1 MNKFEFDS
9 KDNESSLSN
18 MINEYDSDNA
28 LRNKIESIK
37 KQKAMEEEKKQQR
50 QWEETPRGDF
60 REKREKPVHETAEI
74 PPMGSSRPFV
84 NADTEMT
91 QVFHADR
98 MSADGDGDK
107 TLVIMDN
114 KSQRNYGEYES
125 TTMDAHSEEGCESD
139 SDERL
144 APEFEINNEKITE
157 EDIEEYLPE
166 DNKKNPKKSKDADS
180 ANKAITY
187 VIIGV
192 ISLCVIGLTIFGLN
206 ALGVFGGKDDSTSLN
221 LDEVV
226 VSEENKE
233 EIGANHFS
241 IKESEVEKITD
252 ARLISLAEAEARSTE
267 EGTKV
272 QITTVDKSD
281 LKSEKG
287 TYKVTFSTR
296 KGTEVT
302 VKATVTVSDKD
313 DDEEDD
319 KKDNSA
325 KRTEL
330 EGQIKVYQ
338 DRIAALEAENAAD
351 KDYIDTSGE
360 AKAKIANGYNERLMA
375 AKREYGSAEAMFNTA
390 KAELDNANASGDAD
404 SIAAAQEK
412 YATAEAALNTAGNNL
427 TALEA
432 EISSKQNEID
442 AEVVNKQ
449 TATSQRN
456 QEIINLQNEIKSLQD
471 QLNNLD

>member
-37 KQKAMEEEKKQQR
+37 KQKAMEEEKRQR
-50 QWEETPRGDF
+50 QWEETPRGDV
-60 REKREKPVHETAEI
+60 REEREASVHETTEM
-74 PPMGSSRPFV
+74 PPMGASSRPFMK
-84 NADTEMT
+84 ADAEMT

-98 MSADGDGDK
+98 PSADK

-114 KSQRNYGEYES
+114 KIQRNYGEYEP
-125 TTMDAHSEEGCESD
+125 TAMDVRLEEGYESD
-139 SDERL
+139 NDERL

-166 DNKKNPKKSKDADS
+166 DNKQKPKKETDS
-180 ANKAITY
+180 TNKAITY
-187 VIIGV
+187 AIIGV
-192 ISLCVIGLTIFGLN
+192 ISLCVIGLAIFGLN

-302 VKATVTVSDKD
+302 VKATVTASDK

-338 DRIAALEAENAAD
+338 DRIAALEAENTAD
-351 KDYIDTSGE
+351 KDYIDTAGE
-360 AKAKIANGYNERLMA
+360 AKAKIVNGYNERLMA

-390 KAELDNANASGDAD
+390 KAELDSANASGDAD

-427 TALEA
+427 TALET

-449 TATSQRN
+449 AATSQRN

>member
-37 KQKAMEEEKKQQR
+37 KQKAMEEEKRQR
-50 QWEETPRGDF
+50 QWEETPRGDV
-60 REKREKPVHETAEI
+60 REEREASVHETTEM
-74 PPMGSSRPFV
+74 PPMGASSRPFM
-84 NADTEMT
+84 NADAEMT

-98 MSADGDGDK
+98 PSADGDGDK

-114 KSQRNYGEYES
+114 KIQRNYGEYEP
-125 TTMDAHSEEGCESD
+125 TAMDVRLEEGYESD
-139 SDERL
+139 NDERL

-166 DNKKNPKKSKDADS
+166 DNKQKPKKETDS
-180 ANKAITY
+180 TNKA
-187 VIIGV
+187 
-192 ISLCVIGLTIFGLN
+192 IFGLN
-206 ALGVFGGKDDSTSLN
+206 ELGVFGGKDDSTSLN

-302 VKATVTVSDKD
+302 VKATVTASDK

-338 DRIAALEAENAAD
+338 DRIAALEAENTAD
-351 KDYIDTSGE
+351 KDYIDTAGE
-360 AKAKIANGYNERLMA
+360 AKAKIVNGYNERLMA

-390 KAELDNANASGDAD
+390 KAELDSANASGDAD

-427 TALEA
+427 TALET

-449 TATSQRN
+449 AATSQRN

>member
-37 KQKAMEEEKKQQR
+37 KQKAMEEEKRQR
-50 QWEETPRGDF
+50 QWEETPHGDV
-60 REKREKPVHETAEI
+60 REEREASVYETTEM
-74 PPMGSSRPFV
+74 PPMGASSRPFM
-84 NADTEMT
+84 NADAEMT

-98 MSADGDGDK
+98 PSTDGDGDK

-114 KSQRNYGEYES
+114 KIQRNYGEYEP
-125 TTMDAHSEEGCESD
+125 TAMDVRLEEGYESD
-139 SDERL
+139 NDERL

-166 DNKKNPKKSKDADS
+166 DNKQKPKKETDS
-180 ANKAITY
+180 TNKAITY
-187 VIIGV
+187 AIIGV

-302 VKATVTVSDKD
+302 VKATVTASDK

-338 DRIAALEAENAAD
+338 DRIAALEAENTAD
-351 KDYIDTSGE
+351 KNYIDTAGE
-360 AKAKIANGYNERLMA
+360 AKAKIVNGYNERLMA

-390 KAELDNANASGDAD
+390 KAELDSANASGDAD
-404 SIAAAQEK
+404 SIVAAQEK

-427 TALEA
+427 TALET

-449 TATSQRN
+449 AATSQRN